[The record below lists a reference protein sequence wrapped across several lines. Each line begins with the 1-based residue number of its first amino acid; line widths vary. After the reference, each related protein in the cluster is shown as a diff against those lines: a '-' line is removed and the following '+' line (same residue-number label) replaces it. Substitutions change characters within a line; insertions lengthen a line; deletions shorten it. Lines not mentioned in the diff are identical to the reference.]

1 VYLSTGCPWW
11 LIVVVLLGDLAEGGI
26 RRDTGVHGHN
36 VEPSLLLLDL
46 GEEAIQIGKAR
57 RPVMKT

>member
-1 VYLSTGCPWW
+1 M
-11 LIVVVLLGDLAEGGI
+11 IVVVLLGDLAEGGI
-26 RRDTGVHGHN
+26 CRDTGVHGHN

-57 RPVMKT
+57 RRVMKT